1 MFKRTEE
8 SALTSW
14 FFEVD
19 RKLLSM
25 VLLMI
30 GIGMFFAVSAGSVA
44 AERIGQP
51 WYFFI
56 VKGLP
61 FYISGLIVL
70 FVTSMLNTKLVL
82 KLSLLNV
89 VVGLVLLAVTVVAP
103 HTIKGSARWVSVY
116 GVNILPADIMKP
128 GFIFLTAW
136 FLAKMR
142 NQFGA
147 NMFVSKEAWKIHW
160 ISWWSYLLIF
170 IPVIGIILTHPDVG
184 TSLLYLGVLVVML
197 VIAGLPWYIF
207 GGFVA
212 LGGGMLVFAY
222 NTMTHVH
229 NRIDAMLTGTGD
241 NFQVTQSVQA
251 IQHGGF
257 FGRGDDAFI
266 KQSLPDAHTDFI
278 YAAIVED
285 MGAILACGL
294 LCLLIYLLKLLVTDA
309 LNARDR
315 FVFYAVGGTAAL
327 FGIQTCINMVSTLH
341 LFAPKGMT
349 LPFISYGGS
358 SLVGFCLLFGMV
370 LAIVREDKW
379 K

>member
-1 MFKRTEE
+1 MLKRTEE

-14 FFEVD
+14 FFEID
-19 RKLLSM
+19 RRLLYM

-44 AERIGQP
+44 AERIGES
-51 WYFFI
+51 WYFF
-56 VKGLP
+56 VLKGLP
-61 FYISGLIVL
+61 FYIGGIVVL
-70 FVTSMLNTKLVL
+70 FIASMLNKKTIL
-82 KLSLLNV
+82 KLSLLDV
-89 VVGLVLLAVTVVAP
+89 VVGLVLLAMTVVAP
-103 HTIKGSARWVSVY
+103 HTIKGSARWVSIA
-116 GVNILPADIMKP
+116 GINILPADIMKP

-142 NQFGA
+142 EKFGEK
-147 NMFVSKEAWKIHW
+147 MFITKAAWKIRW
-160 ISWWSYLLIF
+160 LSWWSYLALF
-170 IPVIGIILTHPDVG
+170 VPVLGIILTHPDVG

-197 VIAGLPWYIF
+197 VIAGLPWYVF
-207 GGFVA
+207 GGLIA

-222 NTMTHVH
+222 KTMSHVH
-229 NRIDAMLTGTGD
+229 NRIEALLTGTGD
-241 NFQVTQSVQA
+241 NYQVTQSVQA

-294 LCLLIYLLKLLVTDA
+294 LCLMIYLLKLLVTDA
-309 LNARDR
+309 LNARDK

-327 FGIQTCINMVSTLH
+327 FGIQTCINLVSTLH